1 MSNKDE
7 FEEMIASMKVD
18 KTGGGTK
25 KYWAVQSDK
34 EGTFP
39 IRILP
44 RMKDKG
50 EKVFYFKHAVHWV
63 DKKSYECLNQTFTDK
78 SGELHEA
85 EDCPICKFVKK
96 LYDTSTKG
104 TEEWDLASSMRRQDR
119 YIYRIV
125 VRNKEDETQPEFYE
139 TGKTIFE
146 ILFHL
151 IAETDFQDITSMGPS
166 GRDFILS
173 KKGVGRLAK
182 YETSS
187 PAASPTPVFAK
198 AESLKALV
206 DNMRKMDY
214 SSLIE
219 FVSADSLKKT
229 LQEFISGD
237 SDEEVP
243 APREVSRKTESAP
256 APRAAAKPAPKPA
269 DDDDAI
275 NDILAEFEN

>member
-1 MSNKDE
+1 MGNKEEFDE
-7 FEEMIASMKVD
+7 MLAAMRSD
-18 KTGGGTK
+18 KAGNK
-25 KYWAVQSDK
+25 NNKFWSPPSDK

-39 IRILP
+39 VRILP
-44 RMKDKG
+44 KQKDKG
-50 EKVFYFKHAVHWV
+50 EKVFYFKHRVHWIN
-63 DKKSYECLNQTFTDK
+63 KKSYECLDQSLNDK
-78 SGELHEA
+78 NGDFHEA
-85 EDCPICKFVKK
+85 EDCPVCKFVKK
-96 LYDTSTKG
+96 LYDTSTRG
-104 TEEWDLASSMRRQDR
+104 TEEWDLAGSMRAQDR

-125 VRNKEDETQPEFYE
+125 VRGKEDETQPEYYE

-151 IAETDFQDITSMGPS
+151 IAETDFGDITNLKE
-166 GRDFILS
+166 GRDFIIS

-187 PAASPTPVFAK
+187 PAASPTQVFQK
-198 AESLKALV
+198 VDDLKSLVEK
-206 DNMRKMDY
+206 MKQMDY

-219 FVSADSLKKT
+219 FTESTSLKKT

-237 SDEEVP
+237 SDDEVP
-243 APREVSRKTESAP
+243 APRETSRKTESAP
-256 APRAAAKPAPKPA
+256 AKAAAKPAPKPA

>member
-1 MSNKDE
+1 MSAAKDDFQEMVDAMRRDKAGNK
-7 FEEMIASMKVD
+7 S
-18 KTGGGTK
+18 TK
-25 KYWAVQSDK
+25 FWAPPSDR

-44 RMKDKG
+44 KQKDKG
-50 EKVFYFKHAVHWV
+50 ENVFYFKHKVHWIN
-63 DKKSYECLNQTFTDK
+63 KKSYECLDQIMVDK
-78 SGELHEA
+78 NGDTHEA
-85 EDCPICKFVKK
+85 EDCPVCKFVKK
-96 LYDTSTKG
+96 LYDTSERG
-104 TEEWDLASSMRRQDR
+104 TEEWNLASAMRAQDR
-119 YIYRIV
+119 YIYRVV
-125 VRNKEDETQPEFYE
+125 VRGKEDETRPEYYE

-151 IAETDFQDITSMGPS
+151 IAETDFQDITALGPT
-166 GRDFILS
+166 GRDFVLS

-187 PAASPTPVFAK
+187 PAASPSQVFTK
-198 AESLKALV
+198 VEDLKKLV
-206 DNMRKMDY
+206 ENMKQMEY

-219 FVSADSLKKT
+219 FTEASALKKI

-237 SDEEVP
+237 SDDDVP
-243 APREVSRKTESAP
+243 VRETSHKTESAP
-256 APRAAAKPAPKPA
+256 KAAAKPAPKPA

>member
-1 MSNKDE
+1 MGSKEDFDE
-7 FEEMIASMKVD
+7 MLAAMKQD
-18 KTGGGTK
+18 KAGGGAK
-25 KYWAVQSDK
+25 KFWSVPSDR
-34 EGTFP
+34 EGSFP

-44 RMKDKG
+44 RLKDKG

-78 SGELHEA
+78 NGELHEA

-96 LYDTSTKG
+96 LYDTSTRG

-125 VRNKEDETQPEFYE
+125 VRGKEDETQPEFYE

-146 ILFHL
+146 MLYHL
-151 IAETDFQDITSMGPS
+151 ISETDFSDITSMKD

-173 KKGVGRLAK
+173 KKGIGRLAK

-187 PAASPTPVFAK
+187 PAASPTQVFAK
-198 AESLKALV
+198 VDDLKALV
-206 DNMRKMDY
+206 EKMKVMEY
-214 SSLIE
+214 NSLIE

-237 SDEEVP
+237 TEEDISI
-243 APREVSRKTESAP
+243 PRETSHKESAP
-256 APRAAAKPAPKPA
+256 AAKPAAKPAPKVT
-269 DDDDAI
+269 DDNDAI